1 MSAIWTLTLD
11 TPRPL
16 PTYRSEN
23 TNKAIQQHLRVFSAW
38 YRETFDQPLN
48 PRHLTNYDLHLYR
61 RHSLDVEKVKASTWN
76 ARLWALTVLARSL
89 GDENLLEGI
98 EGKDFGVRSTKH
110 RSLTENE
117 YHRLNHAMEI
127 GIQRAVTDFERRN
140 AVRAWACASLML
152 QAGLRVDEVA
162 SLNRDD
168 ITLGERSGNVRVRDG
183 KGSKERDVPLNLHAR
198 RALRAWNEL
207 RASATADDLF
217 GVTARTMQRII
228 SDLGAEIGVPDL
240 TPHWLRY
247 SFAKRRERK
256 GIPIEQIRDLL
267 GHTSIETT
275 RRYLRSSYEELQ
287 SAVED

>member
-1 MSAIWTLTLD
+1 MTTPWTLTPD
-11 TPRPL
+11 TPHVL
-16 PTYRSEN
+16 PTYRAEN
-23 TNKAIQQHLRVFSAW
+23 TNKAVQQHIRVFAAW
-38 YRETFDQPLN
+38 YQKTFDQPLN

-61 RHSLDVEKVKASTWN
+61 KHSLDVEKVKASTWN
-76 ARLWALTVLARSL
+76 ARLWALTVLARTL
-89 GDENLLEGI
+89 GNETLLEGI
-98 EGKDFGVRSTKH
+98 EGKDFGIRSTKH

-127 GIQRAVTDFERRN
+127 GIQRAVSDFERRN
-140 AVRAWACASLML
+140 AVRAWACASLMV
-152 QAGLRVDEVA
+152 QAGLRVEEVA
-162 SLNRDD
+162 SLGADD
-168 ITLGERSGNVRVRDG
+168 ITLGERSGNVRIRDG
-183 KGSKERDVPLNLHAR
+183 KGNKERNVPLNLHAR

-228 SDLGAEIGVPDL
+228 SDLGADIGVPDL

-247 SFAKRRERK
+247 TFAKRREHK

-267 GHTSIETT
+267 GHTNIETT
-275 RRYLRSSYEELQ
+275 RRYLRSSSEELQ

>member
-1 MSAIWTLTLD
+1 MTTPWTLTPD
-11 TPRPL
+11 TPHPL
-16 PTYRSEN
+16 PTYRAEN
-23 TNKAIQQHLRVFSAW
+23 TNKAIQQHLRVFAAW
-38 YRETFDQPLN
+38 YRAAFDQPLN

-61 RHSLDVEKVKASTWN
+61 KHSLDVEKVKASTWN

-89 GDENLLEGI
+89 GNPSLLEGI

-127 GIQRAVTDFERRN
+127 GIQRAVSDLERRN
-140 AVRAWACASLML
+140 AVRAWACASLMV
-152 QAGLRVDEVA
+152 QAGLRVEEVA
-162 SLNRDD
+162 SLGADD
-168 ITLGERSGNVRVRDG
+168 ITLGERSGNVRIRDG
-183 KGSKERDVPLNLHAR
+183 KGGKERNVPLNLHAR
-198 RALRAWNEL
+198 RALHAWNEL
-207 RASATADDLF
+207 RASASTDDLF
-217 GVTARTMQRII
+217 GTSVRTIQRLV
-228 SDLGAEIGVPDL
+228 SDLGAEIGVPEL

-247 SFAKRRERK
+247 TFAKRRERK
-256 GIPIEQIRDLL
+256 DVRIEQIRDLL